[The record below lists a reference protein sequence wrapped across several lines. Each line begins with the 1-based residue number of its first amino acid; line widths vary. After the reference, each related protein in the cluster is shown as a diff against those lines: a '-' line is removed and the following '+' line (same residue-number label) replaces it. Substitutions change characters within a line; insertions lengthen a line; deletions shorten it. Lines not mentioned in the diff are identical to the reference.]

1 MDYPNYAAEMDAIRK
16 EGITVEILQRI
27 IRRHQGCAQHMKSLY
42 GRYRTETE
50 DVPIFNRIPSSRTR
64 RQLIRMAAWKF
75 TKLRAKS
82 ITG

>member
-50 DVPIFNRIPSSRTR
+50 DVPFFNWSRSRAR
-64 RQLIRMAAWKF
+64 RQPVPMVEWKF
-75 TKLRAKS
+75 TKPRAKS